1 MSYAKDC
8 IIPYQS
14 VLPKADQLITKV
26 VEEPLIMTN
35 ATIGGVKMKSRKREL
50 KALVSKVR

>member
-14 VLPKADQLITKV
+14 VLPKADQLLTKV
-26 VEEPLIMTN
+26 VEEPGYQTN
-35 ATIGGVKMKSRKREL
+35 DNDICLRFFLHRYNLER
-50 KALVSKVR
+50 VSILM